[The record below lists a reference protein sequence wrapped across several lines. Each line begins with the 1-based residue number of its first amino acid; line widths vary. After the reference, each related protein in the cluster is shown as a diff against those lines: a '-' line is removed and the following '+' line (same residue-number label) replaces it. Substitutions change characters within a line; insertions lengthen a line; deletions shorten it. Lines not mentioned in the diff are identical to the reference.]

1 MNIISWNCRGLGGP
15 TTVPSLKYLVCVYKP
30 DVLFLCET
38 LSNSNK
44 IEEFRYVLGFDYC
57 FTVNREGKGGGLALF
72 WNSAFNCSISNY
84 SQNHIDIEVVDAST
98 GNWRLTCYYGFPG
111 SGQRRAAWN
120 FLKNLSQSFNLP

>member
-1 MNIISWNCRGLGGP
+1 MNINSWNCRGLGGP

-57 FTVNREGKGGGLALF
+57 FTVNREGRGGGLALF

-84 SQNHIDIEVVDAST
+84 
-98 GNWRLTCYYGFPG
+98 
-111 SGQRRAAWN
+111 
-120 FLKNLSQSFNLP
+120 